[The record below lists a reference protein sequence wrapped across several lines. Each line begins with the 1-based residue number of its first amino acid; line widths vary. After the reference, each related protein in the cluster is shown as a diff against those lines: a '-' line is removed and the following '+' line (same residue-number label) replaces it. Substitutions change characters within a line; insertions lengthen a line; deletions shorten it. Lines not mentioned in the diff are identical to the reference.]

1 MNRKVRTKPSSAA
14 TPGKPTPARS
24 LSLWR
29 LRVAVQPDC
38 EDAVSC
44 VLETELGQPVS
55 IQVDVQKNRSW
66 ATVYLSKRSDWN
78 GARQARIQARLRDL
92 VECGVSVPRIHVSA
106 ARVAR
111 EDWAESWKR
120 HFKPLAIGRHLLVL
134 PSWSRRQPRP
144 GQAVV
149 ILDPGLSFGTGNHP
163 TTRFCLE
170 ELARART
177 TRGKR
182 SLLDVGCG
190 SGILAICAV
199 KLGYE
204 NVEAFDF
211 DPAAVRV
218 AAANAEQNQVRSRL
232 KLRQADLNELPL
244 RPVKT
249 YDIVCANLTADL
261 LVGHARKLARLVA
274 PGGRLALAGILA
286 TQFTEVRT
294 AFAKVGF
301 QMVRSQGKGEW
312 RSGAFRRSSR
322 M

>member
-1 MNRKVRTKPSSAA
+1 MKRKVGTRASPVAKPGS
-14 TPGKPTPARS
+14 PTPS
-24 LSLWR
+24 QSLWR
-29 LRVAVQPDC
+29 LRVAVRSDC

-44 VLETELGQPVS
+44 LLESEFGQPVS
-55 IQVDVQKNRSW
+55 IQVDVQKDRSW
-66 ATVYLSKRSDWN
+66 ATVYLSKRSDWSVT
-78 GARQARIQARLRDL
+78 RKARIHARLRDL
-92 VECGVSVPRIHVSA
+92 AECGIEVPRIHVSA

-134 PSWSRRQPRP
+134 PSWSRRQPRR

-177 TRGKR
+177 THGKR

-199 KLGYE
+199 KLGYDI
-204 NVEAFDF
+204 VEAFDF

-232 KLRQADLNELPL
+232 KLNQADLNDLPL
-244 RPVKT
+244 RPIKT
-249 YDIVCANLTADL
+249 YDVVCANLTADL
-261 LVGHARKLARLVA
+261 LVGHTRKLARLVA
-274 PGGRLALAGILA
+274 LDGRLALAGILA
-286 TQFTEVRT
+286 TQFTEVRA
-294 AFAKVGF
+294 AFAKEGF
-301 QMVRSQGKGEW
+301 RMIRSRAQGEW
-312 RSGAFRRSSR
+312 RSGAFRRSSGL
-322 M
+322 